1 MEAVSIWL
9 LAPTAIEAD
18 FRFRGLRIADW
29 LTGKMSSREFLVLL
43 RHLEDTSAFKTLAPE
58 PYGRDGNWTEA
69 VQIAA
74 KAHEEFAMYRA
85 SEYVGGPNEYM
96 PQVFISPLERAAY
109 AAEAAEERLASLDLE
124 SLLSGAIDL

>member
-74 KAHEEFAMYRA
+74 KGLHLPARA
-85 SEYVGGPNEYM
+85 RGIRGGSGRGAAG
-96 PQVFISPLERAAY
+96 ISR
-109 AAEAAEERLASLDLE
+109 S
-124 SLLSGAIDL
+124 

>member
-85 SEYVGGPNEYM
+85 SKYVGGPNEYM